1 MIYKFNNIWTGL
13 KEKSRFVKYQLVIA
27 TITGN
32 NISPALVAQLDRA
45 LAS

>member
-1 MIYKFNNIWTGL
+1 MKN
-13 KEKSRFVKYQLVIA
+13 KRFLELVK